1 MKLLN
6 RIFALNTK
14 NVLVWAVASFTWM
27 AGYAQEAIYL
37 YKDGNVVFSQSL
49 TDIDSMTFKN
59 ANPYLEK
66 NSYWPGDFESTLYGG
81 IFSSATKVQLVEGEN
96 HTKNGKSSWSI
107 QPSTYQHL
115 ELLTAGLGDFRVSF
129 FAKSD
134 KPQSVIVKWVYID
147 TSGEQ
152 KTEDQTISVKGDN
165 EWHRYVAEYEVTSPY
180 PGPRIGEVLITC
192 YGAAGAQTWID
203 DLEVRRN
210 SIDKEAF
217 ITPNPDFLTEVIKN
231 GRFEDGNSGWV
242 ISGTDE
248 PVPSS
253 SISQIVGRFNSGKSL
268 LMGNQGSNEI
278 AQIIDASSLA
288 GKKIRVSLDVNYLD
302 IDNTKT
308 QWTGLICSLK
318 DGNNKSATLLA
329 SNPSPFWLVQGQAAR
344 LGEWK
349 KIYANYEIP
358 AGATDLYFEVSIQNN
373 AQSNRIMIDNVFIE
387 VLE

>member
-1 MKLLN
+1 MISLN
-6 RIFALNTK
+6 KICK
-14 NVLVWAVASFTWM
+14 ISHVKIVVLVFASLNIVG
-27 AGYAQEAIYL
+27 AIAQEAVYL
-37 YKDGNVVFSQSL
+37 YKDGNVVFSQAL
-49 TDIDSMTFKN
+49 TEIDSMTFN
-59 ANPYLEK
+59 NPNPKLEE
-66 NSYWPGDFESTLYGG
+66 NTYWPGDFESTLYGG
-81 IFSSATKVQLVEGEN
+81 IFSSATNVELVEAEN
-96 HTKNGKSSWSI
+96 HTENGKGSWYI

-129 FAKSD
+129 FAKSN
-134 KPQSVIVKWVYID
+134 KAQSVIVKWVYID
-147 TSGEQ
+147 EFGDQ
-152 KTEDQTISVKGDN
+152 KTEDQVVSVKSDN
-165 EWHRYVAEYEVTSPY
+165 EWHRYDVEYEVTSPY

-210 SIDKEAF
+210 SIDEEAF
-217 ITPNPDFLTEVIKN
+217 VTPNPDFLTEVIKN
-231 GRFEDGNSGWV
+231 GRFEDGNSSWL
-242 ISGTDE
+242 ISGTAE

-253 SISQIVGRFNSGKSL
+253 SISQIIGRFNSGKSL

-278 AQIIDASSLA
+278 AQIVDASSLA
-288 GKKIRVSLDVNYLD
+288 GKKIRVSLDVSYLD

-318 DGNNKSATLLA
+318 EGNNKASPLLA

-358 AGATDLYFEVSIQNN
+358 AGVTELYFEVSIQNN
-373 AQSNRIMIDNVFIE
+373 ARSNRIMIDNVFIE